1 MINTICRAL
10 KISSPV
16 KVCTWEG
23 RLANNTACQTPKT
36 TTSWLRCI

>member
-16 KVCTWEG
+16 KVGTCEG
-23 RLANNTACQTPKT
+23 RLASNTACQTPKI
-36 TTSWLRCI
+36 TTSLLRYI